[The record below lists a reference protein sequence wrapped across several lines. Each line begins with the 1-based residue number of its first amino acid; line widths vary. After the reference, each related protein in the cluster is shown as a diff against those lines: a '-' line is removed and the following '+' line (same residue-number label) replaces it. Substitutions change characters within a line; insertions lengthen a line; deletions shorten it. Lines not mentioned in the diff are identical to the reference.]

1 MRFGQHLTTLRTR
14 VTTWYLSL
22 LAVALLVFGAAL
34 FFGVKGYLRASLEHS
49 LSAEA
54 RAIATIFVAEEEAK
68 GANWMQGEI
77 AEAYAPEISGRF
89 IRVMRQ
95 DGDVLYQSGDT
106 RDPQVASAKVLLPK
120 LPVAQEGFREQSVG
134 GDDELKLFAMPY
146 VSSTGRSYLVEVG
159 QSTTPIKRVL
169 ASLLKILLLIAPCIL
184 LAAALGGHLMMT
196 LALRPLVVLAQQA
209 ERIGTQQ
216 FGERLPIIATGDEME
231 RLSLSLNR
239 MISRL
244 EDALAHNQRF
254 SADVSH
260 ELRTPLTIL
269 RGELEQT
276 LRAPGMRSMHREAI
290 GSALEEID
298 RMAQIIESLLT
309 ISRLDSGTDGMD
321 LKPVDLTRLARWTSD
336 QMYLLAEEKNI
347 KLRSVQAERVA
358 VLADEGRLKQVLVNL
373 LDNAIKY
380 TPRGGT
386 VTVSVATAAAGRLAV
401 LEVADTGIGIP
412 AESLP
417 HIFERFYRADK
428 ARTRESGG
436 AGLGLSIV
444 KAITNAHSGNIVVE
458 SVEGEGTTVRFE
470 LPISPHFAAAQSELQ
485 PASSKPQHERTVSL
499 KT

>member
-1 MRFGQHLTTLRTR
+1 MSFGLHLTTLRTR
-14 VTTWYLSL
+14 VTTWYVSL
-22 LAVALLVFGAAL
+22 LALALIVFGAAL

-49 LSAEA
+49 LTAEA
-54 RAIATIFVAEEEAK
+54 RAITSIFVAEEESK
-68 GANWMQGEI
+68 GPSWMQGEI

-95 DGDVLYQSGDT
+95 DGNVLYQSGDT
-106 RDPQVASAKVLLPK
+106 RDPQIASAKVLLPS
-120 LPVAQEGFREQSVG
+120 LPVAKDGFHEQSIG
-134 GDDELKLFAMPY
+134 NDDELKLFEMPY
-146 VSSTGRSYLVEVG
+146 LSSTGKDYLVEVG

-169 ASLLKILLLIAPCIL
+169 ASLMKILLLIAPCIL
-184 LAAALGGHLMMT
+184 LAAALGGHFMMT
-196 LALRPLVVLAQQA
+196 LALRPLVVLTQQA

-216 FGERLPIIATGDEME
+216 FGERLLVIGTGDEME

-276 LRAPGMRSMHREAI
+276 LRTPGLRSIHHEAI

-321 LKPVDLTRLARWTSD
+321 LKPVDLNRLARWTSD

-347 KLRSVQAERVA
+347 KLQSVQTGPVT

-386 VTVSVATAAAGRLAV
+386 VTVSVAAAGRFAV
-401 LEVADTGIGIP
+401 LEVTDTGIGIP
-412 AESLP
+412 ADSLP
-417 HIFERFYRADK
+417 HVFERFYRTDK

-444 KAITNAHSGNIVVE
+444 KAITNAHGGNITVE

-470 LPISPHFAAAQSELQ
+470 LPVSTLPVAPQIEAAA
-485 PASSKPQHERTVSL
+485 PGNKPQREQTVSL
-499 KT
+499 RS